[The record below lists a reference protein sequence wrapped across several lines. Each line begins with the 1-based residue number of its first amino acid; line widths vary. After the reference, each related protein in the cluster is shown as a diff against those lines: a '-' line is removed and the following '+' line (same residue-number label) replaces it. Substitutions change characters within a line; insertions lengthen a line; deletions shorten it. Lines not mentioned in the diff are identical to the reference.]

1 VRKESDLNV
10 EEKTLKREIE
20 ILIKLQA
27 VDLELYQSE
36 RFHQKYPE
44 KLKKLEKK
52 IEEEQVRF
60 QQTKE
65 RLEGLQKERKQ
76 KEKDLEIE
84 AERVKKAEEKL
95 ASVKTNK
102 EYQAAVKEIE
112 TLKQINSAKEDEI
125 LLVMEEIDTLQDEQK
140 KKEKELGEKMKAFQE
155 EKKKLEEE
163 EQKFGAVSE
172 ENKVLREDLVREL
185 EINLLRQYMII
196 KEKRNGLAV
205 VSVKKG
211 TCSGCSMHIPPQL
224 YNDILTNEH
233 IITCPSC
240 NRILYVQNG
249 GKTVDKVQSEVDTV
263 GTSGV

>member
-1 VRKESDLNV
+1 VRKESDLHV

-112 TLKQINSAKEDEI
+112 MLKQMNSAKEDEI
-125 LLVMEEIDTLQDEQK
+125 LLVMEGIDTLQDEQK

-172 ENKVLREDLVREL
+172 ENKVLREDLVR
-185 EINLLRQYMII
+185 
-196 KEKRNGLAV
+196 
-205 VSVKKG
+205 
-211 TCSGCSMHIPPQL
+211 
-224 YNDILTNEH
+224 
-233 IITCPSC
+233 
-240 NRILYVQNG
+240 
-249 GKTVDKVQSEVDTV
+249 
-263 GTSGV
+263 